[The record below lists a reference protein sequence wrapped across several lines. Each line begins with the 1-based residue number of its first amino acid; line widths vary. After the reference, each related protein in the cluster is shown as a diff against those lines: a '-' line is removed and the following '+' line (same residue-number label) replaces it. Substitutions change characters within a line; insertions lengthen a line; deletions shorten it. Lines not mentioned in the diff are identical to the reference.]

1 MRSPY
6 SLSSLSKCK
15 PLNYL
20 FALQQPKPPG
30 LRQIQGPFLY
40 GLLVKRLELQA
51 AMFTP
56 SRLLLRM
63 GYDMKSKDLL
73 LNISLSS
80 KFLWV
85 IFSLLAIQI
94 IAVTK
99 YTINYLKLPLKD
111 QRVTNV
117 INEKMCP

>member
-1 MRSPY
+1 M
-6 SLSSLSKCK
+6 
-15 PLNYL
+15 
-20 FALQQPKPPG
+20 
-30 LRQIQGPFLY
+30 
-40 GLLVKRLELQA
+40 KRLELQA

-99 YTINYLKLPLKD
+99 CTINYLKLPLKD
-111 QRVTNV
+111 QRVTNG